1 MVCARVIECLLNTT
15 SYVFGVCQVIFLQM
29 KSVLLIDVDARSWC
43 YLRCDVDLSWEDG
56 RMYDSWRVVT
66 CIVCVV
72 CVCVN
77 ESVSKGVFW
86 GLYALD

>member
-1 MVCARVIECLLNTT
+1 
-15 SYVFGVCQVIFLQM
+15 
-29 KSVLLIDVDARSWC
+29 
-43 YLRCDVDLSWEDG
+43 
-56 RMYDSWRVVT
+56 MYDSWRVVT
-66 CIVCVV
+66 CIVCVCV

>member
-1 MVCARVIECLLNTT
+1 
-15 SYVFGVCQVIFLQM
+15 
-29 KSVLLIDVDARSWC
+29 
-43 YLRCDVDLSWEDG
+43 
-56 RMYDSWRVVT
+56 MYDSWRVVT
-66 CIVCVV
+66 CIVCVCVCV

>member
-1 MVCARVIECLLNTT
+1 
-15 SYVFGVCQVIFLQM
+15 
-29 KSVLLIDVDARSWC
+29 
-43 YLRCDVDLSWEDG
+43 
-56 RMYDSWRVVT
+56 MYDSWRVVM
-66 CIVCVV
+66 CIVCVCV